1 MTLLGIKFDPKPV
14 TIIILTTL
22 LLTFDHYR
30 TITPFKALD
39 RLILYFVI
47 PLVVILLAFRQSPAE
62 YGLRLGNWRAGI
74 KWALIGMALVALPIW
89 YLGHTP
95 AFQDYYGGQNIQLL
109 PLLGETIGQL
119 LGWEFMF
126 RGFLLFGLA
135 TVAGPYAIFLQA
147 VPFALAHLGKPEAET
162 WTTIFGGALFG
173 FVAWDTRSFLYPFL
187 IHAFIFVFTLLV
199 STRVLG

>member
-1 MTLLGIKFDPKPV
+1 MGSSRLGQAGLCPRKTVLVGRRGMLDFISRRSLIGETMRLFGIKFDPKPV

-30 TITPFKALD
+30 MITPIKALD

-47 PLVVILLAFRQSPAE
+47 PLAVILLAFRQSPAE
-62 YGLRLGNWRAGI
+62 YGLRLGNWRAGL
-74 KWALIGMALVALPIW
+74 KWTLIGIGLVAIPIW
-89 YLGHTP
+89 YLGHTK
-95 AFQDYYGGQNIQLL
+95 AFQDYYGGQNIQPL

-135 TVAGPYAIFLQA
+135 NVAGPYAIFLQA

-162 WTTIFGGALFG
+162 WTTI
-173 FVAWDTRSFLYPFL
+173 
-187 IHAFIFVFTLLV
+187 
-199 STRVLG
+199 